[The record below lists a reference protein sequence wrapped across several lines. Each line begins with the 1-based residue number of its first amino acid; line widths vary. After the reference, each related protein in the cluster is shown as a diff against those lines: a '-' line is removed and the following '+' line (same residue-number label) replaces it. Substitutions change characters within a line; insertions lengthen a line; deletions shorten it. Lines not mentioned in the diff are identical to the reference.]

1 MSKFKDVIL
10 EALTD
15 NIDIEKLLQIVKP
28 ELMKQCQ
35 GLTVEDDGSIK
46 IRLENS
52 AYIVTLQPTSI
63 VTQEEEEFEEGEE
76 NINGDE
82 QQDQQDQQDQQNQA
96 IDPNILA
103 SLDNLTKSN
112 NPTLAASA
120 KRTMTSLNNNINAL
134 GTALVNKT
142 QRMLQDV
149 QK

>member
-10 EALTD
+10 EALTN
-15 NIDIEKLLQIVKP
+15 NIDIDKLLHIIKP
-28 ELMKQCQ
+28 ELIKQCQ
-35 GLTVEDDGSIK
+35 GLTIEDDGNIK
-46 IRLENS
+46 IRLEDS
-52 AYIVTLQPTSI
+52 AYIITLRPISI

-76 NINGDE
+76 NINGEE
-82 QQDQQDQQDQQNQA
+82 QQDQA

-103 SLDNLTKSN
+103 SLDNLSKSS

-120 KRTMTSLNNNINAL
+120 KKTMTSLNNNINAL

-142 QRMLQDV
+142 QKMLQDA

>member
-10 EALTD
+10 EALTN
-15 NIDIEKLLQIVKP
+15 NIDIDKLLHIIKP
-28 ELMKQCQ
+28 ELIKQCQ
-35 GLTVEDDGSIK
+35 GLTVEDDGNIK
-46 IRLENS
+46 IRLEDS
-52 AYIVTLQPTSI
+52 AYIITLRPISI

-76 NINGDE
+76 NINGEE
-82 QQDQQDQQDQQNQA
+82 QQDQA

-103 SLDNLTKSN
+103 SLDNLSKSS

-120 KRTMTSLNNNINAL
+120 KKTMTSLNNNINAL

>member
-10 EALTD
+10 EALTN
-15 NIDIEKLLQIVKP
+15 NIDIDRLLQIVKP
-28 ELMKQCQ
+28 ELIKQCQ
-35 GLTVEDDGSIK
+35 GLTIEDDGNIK
-46 IRLENS
+46 IRLEDS
-52 AYIVTLQPTSI
+52 AYIITLRPISI

-76 NINGDE
+76 NINGE
-82 QQDQQDQQDQQNQA
+82 EQQNQV

-103 SLDNLTKSN
+103 SLDNLSKSS

-120 KRTMTSLNNNINAL
+120 KKTMTSLNNNINAL

-142 QRMLQDV
+142 QKMLQDA

>member
-10 EALTD
+10 EALTN
-15 NIDIEKLLQIVKP
+15 NIDIDRLLQIVKP
-28 ELMKQCQ
+28 ELIKQCQ
-35 GLTVEDDGSIK
+35 GLTIEDDGNIK
-46 IRLENS
+46 IRLEDS
-52 AYIVTLQPTSI
+52 AYIITLRPISI

-76 NINGDE
+76 NINGEE
-82 QQDQQDQQDQQNQA
+82 QQDQA

-103 SLDNLTKSN
+103 SLDNLSKSS

-120 KRTMTSLNNNINAL
+120 KKTMTSLNNNINAL

-142 QRMLQDV
+142 QKMLQDA

>member
-1 MSKFKDVIL
+1 MSKFKDIIL
-10 EALTD
+10 EALTN
-15 NIDIEKLLQIVKP
+15 NIDIDKLLQIVKP

-52 AYIVTLQPTSI
+52 AYIITLQPTSI

-76 NINGDE
+76 NINGNE
-82 QQDQQDQQDQQNQA
+82 QQDQA
-96 IDPNILA
+96 IDPSILA
-103 SLDNLTKSN
+103 SLDNLSKSN

-120 KRTMTSLNNNINAL
+120 KKTMTSLNNNINAL

>member
-10 EALTD
+10 EALTN
-15 NIDIEKLLQIVKP
+15 NIDIDKLLHIVKP
-28 ELMKQCQ
+28 ELIKQCQ
-35 GLTVEDDGSIK
+35 GLTIEDDGNIK
-46 IRLENS
+46 IRLEDS
-52 AYIVTLQPTSI
+52 AYIITLRPISI

-76 NINGDE
+76 NINGNE
-82 QQDQQDQQDQQNQA
+82 QQDQA

-103 SLDNLTKSN
+103 SLDNLSKSS

-120 KRTMTSLNNNINAL
+120 KKTMTSLNNNINAL

-142 QRMLQDV
+142 QKMLQDI

>member
-10 EALTD
+10 EALTN
-15 NIDIEKLLQIVKP
+15 NIDIDKLLQIVKP
-28 ELMKQCQ
+28 ELIKQCQ
-35 GLTVEDDGSIK
+35 GLTVEDDGTIK

-52 AYIVTLQPTSI
+52 AYIITLRPISI
-63 VTQEEEEFEEGEE
+63 VTQEEEKFEEGEE
-76 NINGDE
+76 NINGEE
-82 QQDQQDQQDQQNQA
+82 QQEQA

-103 SLDNLTKSN
+103 SLDNLSKSN

-120 KRTMTSLNNNINAL
+120 KKTMTSLNNNINAL

>member
-15 NIDIEKLLQIVKP
+15 NIDIEKLLHIVEP
-28 ELMKQCQ
+28 ELIKQCQ
-35 GLTVEDDGSIK
+35 GLTVEDDGNIK
-46 IRLENS
+46 IRLEDS
-52 AYIVTLQPTSI
+52 AYIVTLQPISI

-76 NINGDE
+76 NINGEE
-82 QQDQQDQQDQQNQA
+82 QQDQA

-103 SLDNLTKSN
+103 SLDNLSKSN

-120 KRTMTSLNNNINAL
+120 KKTMTSLNNNINAL

-142 QRMLQDV
+142 QKMLQDV

>member
-10 EALTD
+10 EALTN
-15 NIDIEKLLQIVKP
+15 NIDIDKLLQIVKP
-28 ELMKQCQ
+28 ELIKQCQ
-35 GLTVEDDGSIK
+35 GLTVEDDGNIK
-46 IRLENS
+46 IRLEDS
-52 AYIVTLQPTSI
+52 AYIITLRPISI

-76 NINGDE
+76 NINGNE
-82 QQDQQDQQDQQNQA
+82 QQDQA

-103 SLDNLTKSN
+103 SLDNLSKSS

-120 KRTMTSLNNNINAL
+120 KKTMTSLNNNINAL

-142 QRMLQDV
+142 QKMLQDV

>member
-10 EALTD
+10 EALTN
-15 NIDIEKLLQIVKP
+15 NIDIDKLLHIVKP
-28 ELMKQCQ
+28 ELIKQCQ
-35 GLTVEDDGSIK
+35 GLTVEDDGNIK
-46 IRLENS
+46 IRLEDS
-52 AYIVTLQPTSI
+52 AYIITLRPISI

-76 NINGDE
+76 NINGEE
-82 QQDQQDQQDQQNQA
+82 QQDQA

-103 SLDNLTKSN
+103 SLDNLSKSS

-120 KRTMTSLNNNINAL
+120 KKTMTSLNNNINAL

-142 QRMLQDV
+142 QKMLQDI

>member
-1 MSKFKDVIL
+1 MSRFKDVIL
-10 EALTD
+10 EALTN
-15 NIDIEKLLQIVKP
+15 NIDIDRLLQIVKP
-28 ELMKQCQ
+28 ELIKQCQ
-35 GLTVEDDGSIK
+35 GLTIEDDGNIK

-52 AYIVTLQPTSI
+52 AYIITLRPISI

-76 NINGDE
+76 NINGEE
-82 QQDQQDQQDQQNQA
+82 QQDQA

-103 SLDNLTKSN
+103 SLDNLSKSS

-120 KRTMTSLNNNINAL
+120 KKTMTSLNNNINAL

-142 QRMLQDV
+142 QKMLQDA

>member
-10 EALTD
+10 EALTN
-15 NIDIEKLLQIVKP
+15 NIDIDKLLHIIKP
-28 ELMKQCQ
+28 ELIKQCQ
-35 GLTVEDDGSIK
+35 GLTIEDDGNIK
-46 IRLENS
+46 IRLEDS
-52 AYIVTLQPTSI
+52 AYIITLQPISI

-76 NINGDE
+76 NINGEE
-82 QQDQQDQQDQQNQA
+82 QQDQA

-103 SLDNLTKSN
+103 SLDNLSKSS

-120 KRTMTSLNNNINAL
+120 KKTMTSLNNNINAL

-142 QRMLQDV
+142 QKMLQDA

>member
-10 EALTD
+10 EALTN
-15 NIDIEKLLQIVKP
+15 NIDINKLLQIVKP
-28 ELMKQCQ
+28 ELIKQCQ
-35 GLTVEDDGSIK
+35 GLTVEDDGNIK
-46 IRLENS
+46 IRLEDS
-52 AYIVTLQPTSI
+52 AYIITLRPISI

-76 NINGDE
+76 NMNGEE
-82 QQDQQDQQDQQNQA
+82 QQDQA

-103 SLDNLTKSN
+103 SLDNLSKSS

-120 KRTMTSLNNNINAL
+120 KKTMTSLNNNINAL

-142 QRMLQDV
+142 QKMLQDA

>member
-10 EALTD
+10 EALTN
-15 NIDIEKLLQIVKP
+15 NIDIDKLLQIVKP
-28 ELMKQCQ
+28 ELIKQCQ
-35 GLTVEDDGSIK
+35 GLTVEDDGTIK

-52 AYIVTLQPTSI
+52 AYIITLRPISI

-76 NINGDE
+76 NINGEE
-82 QQDQQDQQDQQNQA
+82 QQDQV

-103 SLDNLTKSN
+103 SLDNLSKSN

-120 KRTMTSLNNNINAL
+120 KKTMTSLNNNINAL

>member
-10 EALTD
+10 EALTN
-15 NIDIEKLLQIVKP
+15 NIDIDKLLHIVKP
-28 ELMKQCQ
+28 ELIKQCQ
-35 GLTVEDDGSIK
+35 GLTVEDDGNIK
-46 IRLENS
+46 IRLEDS
-52 AYIVTLQPTSI
+52 AYIITLRPISI

-76 NINGDE
+76 NINGNE
-82 QQDQQDQQDQQNQA
+82 QQDQA

-103 SLDNLTKSN
+103 SLDNLSKSS

-120 KRTMTSLNNNINAL
+120 KKTMTSLNNNINAL

-142 QRMLQDV
+142 QKMLQDV

>member
-1 MSKFKDVIL
+1 MSKFKDTIL
-10 EALTD
+10 EALTN
-15 NIDIEKLLQIVKP
+15 NIDIDKLLQIVKP

-35 GLTVEDDGSIK
+35 GLTVEDDGNIK

-52 AYIVTLQPTSI
+52 AYIITLQPTSI

-82 QQDQQDQQDQQNQA
+82 QQEQA
-96 IDPNILA
+96 IDPGILA
-103 SLDNLTKSN
+103 SLDNLSKSN

-120 KRTMTSLNNNINAL
+120 KKTMTSLNNNINAL

>member
-10 EALTD
+10 EALTN
-15 NIDIEKLLQIVKP
+15 NIDIDKLLQIVKP
-28 ELMKQCQ
+28 ELIKQCQ
-35 GLTVEDDGSIK
+35 GLTVEDDGTIK

-52 AYIVTLQPTSI
+52 AYIIALRPISI

-76 NINGDE
+76 NINGEE
-82 QQDQQDQQDQQNQA
+82 QQDQA

-103 SLDNLTKSN
+103 SLDNLSKSN

-120 KRTMTSLNNNINAL
+120 KKTMTSLNNNINAL

>member
-10 EALTD
+10 EALTN
-15 NIDIEKLLQIVKP
+15 NIDIDKLLHIIKN
-28 ELMKQCQ
+28 ELTKKCQ
-35 GLTVEDDGSIK
+35 GLTIEDYWNIK
-46 IRLENS
+46 IRLEDS
-52 AYIVTLQPTSI
+52 AYIITLRPISI

-76 NINGDE
+76 NINGNE
-82 QQDQQDQQDQQNQA
+82 QQDQA

-103 SLDNLTKSN
+103 SLDNLSKSS

-120 KRTMTSLNNNINAL
+120 KKTMTSLNNNINAL

-142 QRMLQDV
+142 QKMLQDI

>member
-10 EALTD
+10 EALTN
-15 NIDIEKLLQIVKP
+15 NIDIDRLLQIVKP
-28 ELMKQCQ
+28 ELIKQCQ
-35 GLTVEDDGSIK
+35 GLTIEDDGNIK
-46 IRLENS
+46 IRLEDS
-52 AYIVTLQPTSI
+52 AYIITLRPISI

-76 NINGDE
+76 NINGEE
-82 QQDQQDQQDQQNQA
+82 QQDQA

-103 SLDNLTKSN
+103 SLDNLSKSS

-120 KRTMTSLNNNINAL
+120 KKTMTSLNNNINAL

-142 QRMLQDV
+142 QKMLQDT

>member
-10 EALTD
+10 EALTN
-15 NIDIEKLLQIVKP
+15 NIDIDRLLQIVKP
-28 ELMKQCQ
+28 ELIKQCQ
-35 GLTVEDDGSIK
+35 GLTIEDDGNIK
-46 IRLENS
+46 IRLEDS
-52 AYIVTLQPTSI
+52 AYIITLRPISI

-76 NINGDE
+76 NINGEE
-82 QQDQQDQQDQQNQA
+82 QQDQA

-103 SLDNLTKSN
+103 SLDNLSKSS

-120 KRTMTSLNNNINAL
+120 KKTMASLNNNINAL

-142 QRMLQDV
+142 QKMLQDA

>member
-10 EALTD
+10 EALTN
-15 NIDIEKLLQIVKP
+15 NIDIDKLLHIIKP
-28 ELMKQCQ
+28 ELIKQCQ
-35 GLTVEDDGSIK
+35 GLTVEDDGNIK
-46 IRLENS
+46 IRLEDS
-52 AYIVTLQPTSI
+52 AYIITLRPISI

-76 NINGDE
+76 NINGNE
-82 QQDQQDQQDQQNQA
+82 QQDQA

-103 SLDNLTKSN
+103 SLDNLSKSS

-120 KRTMTSLNNNINAL
+120 KKTMTSLNNNINAL

-142 QRMLQDV
+142 QKMLQDV

>member
-10 EALTD
+10 EALTN
-15 NIDIEKLLQIVKP
+15 NIDIDRLLHIVKP
-28 ELMKQCQ
+28 ELIKQCQ
-35 GLTVEDDGSIK
+35 GLTIEDDGNIK
-46 IRLENS
+46 IRLEDS
-52 AYIVTLQPTSI
+52 AYIITLRPISI

-76 NINGDE
+76 NINGE
-82 QQDQQDQQDQQNQA
+82 EQQNQA

-103 SLDNLTKSN
+103 SLDNLSKSN

-120 KRTMTSLNNNINAL
+120 KKTMTSLNTNINAL

-142 QRMLQDV
+142 QKMLQDA